1 MVAVAGFC
9 ISMHIADGILPAEL
23 CVAAHAVAWAGVYTL
38 GRRLAPEEVSRMG
51 LLAAA
56 SFVASLAHFPLG
68 GVTVHLGLYGLIGII
83 LGRRGFPVVFATL
96 LFQALLFQH
105 GGLLSLGV
113 NALNMGA
120 GALAAWA
127 LWRLPG
133 PSAAVRGFAAGFIG
147 VLLPAA
153 LMAAE
158 FAWTGYGRG
167 FAVIATAYLAAAAIE
182 GAVTAG
188 AVGFFHK
195 TKPEIL
201 RQGAV

>member
-1 MVAVAGFC
+1 
-9 ISMHIADGILPAEL
+9 MHIADGVLPVEL
-23 CVAAHAVAWAGVYTL
+23 CVAAQAVAWTGLYAL
-38 GRRLAPEEVSRMG
+38 GRRLRPEEVSRMG

-68 GVTVHLGLYGLIGII
+68 GVTVHLGLYGLIGVL
-83 LGRRGFPVVFATL
+83 LGRRAFPVVFATL

-127 LWRLPG
+127 LW
-133 PSAAVRGFAAGFIG
+133 SAPLLSAPLRAFAAGFTG
-147 VLLPAA
+147 TLLPA
-153 LMAAE
+153 LMMAAE
-158 FAWTGYGRG
+158 FALTGYGRG
-167 FAVIATAYLAAAAIE
+167 FAVLAVAYVAAAAVE
-182 GAVTAG
+182 GAVTAA
-188 AVGFFHK
+188 AVAFFQR

-201 RQGAV
+201 RPVAA